1 MTDKQ
6 PTSQEIFNAVTKLGQ
21 RMTGFEASNQE
32 ILEAI
37 QDFSGRTDER
47 FTQIETRL
55 TGVETDLASVKNDL
69 AGVKNDL
76 AGVKN
81 DLVGV
86 KNDLAGVKN
95 DLVGVKTDLVGVKN
109 TVATQVVTK
118 DYLDQ
123 KLNDLKSELI
133 GPIKITNNKINTLTN
148 KLAMR
153 KVLPTADISEVLA
166 INPFPASR

>member
-55 TGVETDLASVKNDL
+55 TGVETDLAS
-69 AGVKNDL
+69 
-76 AGVKN
+76 
-81 DLVGV
+81 V